1 MRKTL
6 LTLLFVFNLYSTYS
20 QDTIVYFSDAI
31 KGNIKPYKKAS
42 NKAYESNDIKEGKRL
57 FDSLVKTKLI
67 GTKFDDFSL
76 KVYKEKNVKINRINK
91 PIFII
96 TYASWCVIPKGEI
109 PALNILAKEH
119 RNDLQFIVV
128 FWDKKNDLKN
138 IASKFN
144 DHIKVCYA
152 NEYYNKD
159 SHIVSTIKH
168 TLGFPTSIFIDE
180 NKNVV
185 NVKHFENNIKLKTPI
200 KEAIITSYNYF
211 SKDINENLVKAIS
224 KNEGFTQISNF
235 HLKE

>member
-6 LTLLFVFNLYSTYS
+6 LTLLFLFNLFSSYS

-31 KGNIKPYKKAS
+31 KENIRPYKKAS
-42 NKAYESNDIKEGKRL
+42 NKAYEINDIKEGKKL

-67 GTKFDDFSL
+67 GTKFDDFNL
-76 KVYKEKNVKINRINK
+76 KVYKEKNIKTNRISK

-138 IASKFN
+138 IANKFSSY
-144 DHIKVCYA
+144 IKVCYA
-152 NEYYNKD
+152 NESYAKD
-159 SHIVSTIKH
+159 SHIISTIKH

-185 NVKHFENNIKLKTPI
+185 SVKHFENKIKLKTPI

-211 SKDINENLVKAIS
+211 SKDINENLVNAIP
-224 KNEGFTQISNF
+224 KNEGFTTN
-235 HLKE
+235 

>member
-6 LTLLFVFNLYSTYS
+6 LTLFWLLFLIPSYS
-20 QDTIVYFSDAI
+20 QDTIAYFSDAI
-31 KGNIKPYKKAS
+31 ERNVPSYTRAS
-42 NKAYESNDIKEGKRL
+42 NKAYEKNDITEGKKL

-67 GTKFDDFSL
+67 GTRFDDFNL
-76 KVYKEKNVKINRINK
+76 KVYKEKNVKINRITK

-119 RNDLQFIVV
+119 RNDMQFIVV
-128 FWDKKNDLKN
+128 FWDKKSDIKN
-138 IASKFN
+138 IAHKFSH
-144 DHIKVCYA
+144 DIKVCYA
-152 NEYYNKD
+152 NEYYSKD

-185 NVKHFENNIKLKTPI
+185 SIKHFENKIKLKTPI

-211 SKDINENLVKAIS
+211 SKDLNENLVNAVSSQKS
-224 KNEGFTQISNF
+224 FTTN
-235 HLKE
+235 

>member
-1 MRKTL
+1 MCKKI
-6 LTLLFVFNLYSTYS
+6 LTLLLLFNMYFSYS

-31 KGNIKPYKKAS
+31 KGNINPYKRAS
-42 NKAYESNDIKEGKRL
+42 NKAYESNDIKEGKKL

-128 FWDKKNDLKN
+128 FWDKKSDIKN
-138 IASKFN
+138 IAYKFSDN
-144 DHIKVCYA
+144 IKVCYA
-152 NEYYNKD
+152 NEYYAKD
-159 SHIVSTIKH
+159 SHIISTIKH
-168 TLGFPTSIFIDE
+168 NLGFPTSIFIDE

-185 NVKHFENNIKLKTPI
+185 NVKHFDNIIKLKTPI
-200 KEAIITSYNYF
+200 KEAITTSYNYF
-211 SKDINENLVKAIS
+211 SKDINENLVNS
-224 KNEGFTQISNF
+224 VTKNKSFTTN
-235 HLKE
+235 

>member
-6 LTLLFVFNLYSTYS
+6 LALLFIFNIYSSYS

-31 KGNIKPYKKAS
+31 KGNIVPYKKAS
-42 NKAYESNDIKEGKRL
+42 NKAYESNDTKEGKRL

-91 PIFII
+91 PIFIM

-119 RNDLQFIVV
+119 RSDLQFIVV
-128 FWDKKNDLKN
+128 FWDKKSDLKN

-144 DHIKVCYA
+144 GDIKVCYA
-152 NEYYNKD
+152 NEYYAKD
-159 SHIVSTIKH
+159 SHIVATIKH

-185 NVKHFENNIKLKTPI
+185 NVKHFENKAKLKTPI
-200 KEAIITSYNYF
+200 KEAIINSYNFF
-211 SKDINENLVKAIS
+211 SKDINENLVNSVS
-224 KNEGFTQISNF
+224 KNKGFTIN
-235 HLKE
+235 